1 MVQDNKKEKM
11 GLLLGLVGVI
21 CFSLT
26 LPATSVAVEYFGTTI
41 VGLGR
46 AVVASILVAL
56 VLVVKKEKLP
66 TARQFK
72 SLIIVSLGA
81 VLGFPLLTSW
91 AMTSLPVS
99 HGAVELALL
108 PLATAGFAMI
118 RGGEFPSIKFWIS
131 SIVGAL
137 AVMIY
142 AMYLGLGQLHVADL
156 ALLVA
161 VIILGLSYAEG
172 GVLAREL
179 GSWQVIAWAIIIATP
194 FLIIPVLLNVSAE
207 MLHAP
212 LKAWISFLYLAIV
225 SQFLAYVAWYGGMA
239 MGGISRVSQIQY
251 LQPFLMIIFAA
262 LFLNESITLFTI
274 VIAFIVVASV
284 IIGKNTNVVKKDS
297 ETIKQ
302 ETKGVITISCLL
314 IAVSFYNSL

>member
-26 LPATSVAVEYFGTTI
+26 LPATSVAVEFFGTTI

-56 VLVVKKEKLP
+56 VLIVKKEKLP

-108 PLATAGFAMI
+108 PLVTAGFAMI
-118 RGGEFPSIKFWIS
+118 RGGEIPSVKFWIS

-137 AVMIY
+137 AVIIY
-142 AMYLGLGQLHVADL
+142 ATYLGLGQLHVADL
-156 ALLVA
+156 ALLGA

-179 GSWQVIAWAIIIATP
+179 GSWQVIAWAIIIAVP

-274 VIAFIVVASV
+274 VVAIIVVASV
-284 IIGKNTNVVKKDS
+284 FIGKNTTVVKK
-297 ETIKQ
+297 TQ
-302 ETKGVITISCLL
+302 
-314 IAVSFYNSL
+314 NQ

>member
-1 MVQDNKKEKM
+1 MQESRKEKM
-11 GLLLGLVGVI
+11 GILLGLLGVI

-26 LPATSVAVEYFGTTI
+26 LPATSVAVEYFGTTF

-46 AVVASILVAL
+46 AVIASILVAIIL
-56 VLVVKKEKLP
+56 IGRKEKLP
-66 TARQFK
+66 SARQFK
-72 SLIIVSLGA
+72 SLVIVSLGA

-108 PLATAGFAMI
+108 PLATAGFAMM
-118 RGGEFPSIKFWIS
+118 RAGEMPSLKFWLS
-131 SIVGAL
+131 SIAGAL
-137 AVMIY
+137 AVIIY
-142 AMYLGLGQLHVADL
+142 AIYLGLGQLHIADF
-156 ALLVA
+156 ALLAA
-161 VIILGLSYAEG
+161 VVILGLSYAEG
-172 GVLAREL
+172 GLLAQEI
-179 GSWQVIAWAIIIATP
+179 GSWQVIAWAIIIAVP
-194 FLIIPVLLNVSAE
+194 VLIIPVSLNVSGE

-262 LFLNESITLFTI
+262 LFLHESITVFTI
-274 VIAFIVVASV
+274 VIAIAVVLSV
-284 IIGKNTNVVKKDS
+284 IIGKNSSIAKKDS
-297 ETIKQ
+297 
-302 ETKGVITISCLL
+302 V
-314 IAVSFYNSL
+314 

>member
-1 MVQDNKKEKM
+1 MIVQENSKEKM

-46 AVVASILVAL
+46 AVIASILVAI
-56 VLVVKKEKLP
+56 VLIVRKEKLP

-118 RGGEFPSIKFWIS
+118 RAGEIPSIKFWLS
-131 SIVGAL
+131 SIVGAM

-142 AMYLGLGQLHVADL
+142 AIYLGLGQLHVADI
-156 ALLVA
+156 ALLTA

-172 GVLAREL
+172 GMLAREL
-179 GSWQVIAWAIIIATP
+179 GSWQVIAWAIIIAVP
-194 FLIIPVLLNVSAE
+194 FLIIPVILNVSAE

-212 LKAWISFLYLAIV
+212 IKAWISFLYLAVV

-251 LQPFLMIIFAA
+251 LQPFLMIIFAV
-262 LFLNESITLFTI
+262 LFLDESIALFTI
-274 VIAFIVVASV
+274 LIAIIVVASV
-284 IIGKNTNVVKKDS
+284 IIGKNT
-297 ETIKQ
+297 T
-302 ETKGVITISCLL
+302 VIRKESVELNDK
-314 IAVSFYNSL
+314 VEGG